1 MPRYRDWTT
10 QLHNTI
16 MAANARPFSWGEF
29 DCCLFAADCCI
40 AICGIDPAASYRGRY
55 TTEIGAKRVLRN
67 THGSLEGAWD
77 ACFKRVPVAMR
88 QRGDVV
94 LFDSENGR
102 CVGVVWANA
111 IWAVTDDG
119 VHRVRAEPLIC
130 WSVGNE

>member
-10 QLHNTI
+10 QLHHVI
-16 MAANARPFSWGEF
+16 QAASERPFSWGEF
-29 DCCLFAADCCI
+29 DCCLFTADCCI
-40 AICGIDPAASYRGRY
+40 AICGIDPAEKYRGRY